1 MLPISHVLGQI
12 RHKANHMDDFE
23 NFLCI
28 VTLVLFSMLFVRV
41 LVALYMGRWNLFI
54 DI

>member
-1 MLPISHVLGQI
+1 MISISHFLGQI

-28 VTLVLFSMLFVRV
+28 LTLILFSVLFILA
-41 LVALYMGRWNLFI
+41 LIALYMGRWNLFI

>member
-1 MLPISHVLGQI
+1 MISRPHFWGQI

-28 VTLVLFSMLFVRV
+28 LTIILFSMLFIRT
-41 LVALYMGRWNLFI
+41 LIALYMGRWNLFI